1 MSFRILKYVILTPQV
16 TGDRRPEEVY
26 RDFRHVFFNIIQSIE
41 EKRASQELSDAEERA
56 AGEYLELGDKPVL
69 WVVGGPGSKKFD
81 RVCAAMKEYKNWK
94 VISTGE
100 GT

>member
-1 MSFRILKYVILTPQV
+1 M
-16 TGDRRPEEVY
+16 
-26 RDFRHVFFNIIQSIE
+26 
-41 EKRASQELSDAEERA
+41 SDAEERA